1 MHVVWGCW
9 EGRPGSELS
18 TSTARHSTDANAE
31 AILGRGC
38 RAWVWGC
45 TASGAGMGKWGWELG
60 LEPGKQSPWLLSLK
74 GEAGP
79 KCHLGGGDGAQG
91 LVLQYVSDVAGWDNH
106 GLCVAGRAQRRLGPM
121 GLIPPL

>member
-9 EGRPGSELS
+9 EGRLGSELP

-45 TASGAGMGKWGWELG
+45 AASGAGMGKWGWELG

-91 LVLQYVSDVAGWDNH
+91 LVLHMSVMWLAGTTMAYVWQGEPRGGWAPW
-106 GLCVAGRAQRRLGPM
+106 V
-121 GLIPPL
+121 